1 MTSFSLTSITHI
13 RWRFFLSTIT
23 RNLDLNPLRGAA
35 QPSPSLLQLIK
46 QFWIINQI
54 SIRYSF
60 RTPLRPRLTQ
70 GGRTFPW
77 KPWVFDGWDSHPSS
91 RYLHRHS
98 HFYIVQES
106 FRSLFFPYGTLPYQL
121 CYSHNSAASVV
132 CFSPGTF
139 SAQSHSTSELLRT
152 LLMMAASEPTSQL
165 FMHLYILLHL
175 AYILGPYLAVWTVFL
190 STMNFLAHKSD
201 CLSYLLTFGV

>member
-1 MTSFSLTSITHI
+1 MTRYSLTSIAHI
-13 RWRFFLSTIT
+13 RWRFCLSTIT
-23 RNLDLNPLRGAA
+23 RYLDLNPLKGATLP
-35 QPSPSLLQLIK
+35 PSSLHQSHCR
-46 QFWIINQI
+46 FWILNQM

-60 RTPLRPRLTQ
+60 RTLLRPRLTQ

-132 CFSPGTF
+132 CLAPVHFRRRVTRLVSYY
-139 SAQSHSTSELLRT
+139 A
-152 LLMMAASEPTSQL
+152 L
-165 FMHLYILLHL
+165 F
-175 AYILGPYLAVWTVFL
+175 
-190 STMNFLAHKSD
+190 
-201 CLSYLLTFGV
+201 

>member
-1 MTSFSLTSITHI
+1 MTSYNVTSIPQI
-13 RWRFFLSTIT
+13 SRRICLFCIPQY
-23 RNLDLNPLRGAA
+23 LDQNPLIGLT
-35 QPSPSLLQLIK
+35 QPSLSLLQFNR
-46 QFWIINQI
+46 QFRIINLMSI
-54 SIRYSF
+54 SYSF
-60 RTPLRPRLTQ
+60 RTHLRSRLTQ

-77 KPWVFDGWDSHPSS
+77 KPWVFDGWDSHPSY

-98 HFYIVQES
+98 HFYTIQLS
-106 FRSLFFPYGTLPYQL
+106 SQSIFISYRTLPYQY
-121 CYSHNSAASVV
+121 CYSQYSAASVL

-152 LLMMAASEPTSQL
+152 LLMMAASKPTSQL

-190 STMNFLAHKSD
+190 LTMNFLAHKSD
-201 CLSYLLTFGV
+201 YLSCL

>member
-1 MTSFSLTSITHI
+1 MSISYA
-13 RWRFFLSTIT
+13 F
-23 RNLDLNPLRGAA
+23 
-35 QPSPSLLQLIK
+35 QP
-46 QFWIINQI
+46 
-54 SIRYSF
+54 R
-60 RTPLRPRLTQ
+60 LRPRLTQ

-77 KPWVFDGWDSHPSS
+77 KPWVFDGQDSHLSY

-98 HFYIVQES
+98 HFHIVQKSSRSS
-106 FRSLFFPYGTLPYQL
+106 FIQYGTLPYQL

-152 LLMMAASEPTSQL
+152 LLMMAASEPTSWL
-165 FMHLYILLHL
+165 FMHLNILLHL

-190 STMNFLAHKSD
+190 LTMNFLAHKSD
-201 CLSYLLTFGV
+201 CLPCF